1 MHPKVETYQIS
12 CSLFPSNHFSNI
24 YNLIR
29 FPYTA
34 KDNDQLATIHLL
46 QLILGCAV
54 NCENKEKYIGAI
66 MGMEE
71 SVQQS
76 LMEAI
81 QQVCLFFPSI

>member
-29 FPYTA
+29 FSYTA

-81 QQVCLFFPSI
+81 QQVCLFFPPI